1 MLLWKLARDH
11 WPGKSTDIQRVAL
24 NCHGHEIACIR
35 WQKFP
40 DNGPAYSWWF
50 YPETNVHHA
59 YTAEECKAQV
69 EVAWRAW
76 QKKPRPWVTDGKDI
90 ENK

>member
-1 MLLWKLARDH
+1 MLVWKSGRDH
-11 WPGKSTDIQRVAL
+11 WPGKTTDIQWVAVDRTFVV
-24 NCHGHEIACIR
+24 AYIR

-40 DNGPAYSWWF
+40 DSGPAYSWWF
-50 YPETNVHHA
+50 DREAPDLHHA

-76 QKKPRPWVTDGKDI
+76 HKMPRFGLWKQWPT
-90 ENK
+90 